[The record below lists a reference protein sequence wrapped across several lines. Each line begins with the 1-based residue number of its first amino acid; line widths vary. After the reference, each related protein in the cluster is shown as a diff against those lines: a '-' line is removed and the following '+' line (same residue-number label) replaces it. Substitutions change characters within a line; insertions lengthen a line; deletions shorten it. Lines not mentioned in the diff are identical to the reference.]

1 MSSIPQGYRRLQGSE
16 RRPSPSAKAL
26 DIANPNE
33 SFAVTIVL
41 RRRLNGAP
49 LPDHDFFL
57 NTPPSQRQRMSSSEF
72 AVLYGASNEDID
84 KVIKFVTAH
93 HLTVVDAHAARRTV
107 IVSGTVQRMES
118 FFATRLGRF
127 EHQIVHGATD
137 QPTKERY
144 RGLDGFIHIPE
155 DLEGIIVGVFGLDNR
170 TVTKRN
176 RSNDDDP
183 PNTTPLTVP
192 QVTSLY
198 DFPDQSASGQTIAI
212 FSESGY
218 KAEDITTYFTDL
230 GLDVPTVQDVDI
242 DGATNTPD
250 THRETTMDIC
260 ISASA
265 APGASVAVY
274 FTPGREKGWVDLIGR
289 VVHPNSDDPVC
300 SVISSSYYSYN
311 GDDKASSDFIQAVSS
326 AFRDAA
332 LQGVTVCVASG
343 DRGSYSKIEDG
354 NAHVQYPA
362 SDPWVLT
369 VGGTTIGN
377 IDDLSYDEYVWNH
390 GKGATGGGV
399 SAYFPLP
406 SYQSSA
412 TVPVSVNDQSK
423 GRGVPDVAANSS
435 PHSGYDIPLD
445 GVYEVVGGT
454 SAAAPLWAGL
464 IARINAAMG
473 ENIGYVNP
481 ALYALGSS
489 VFNNID
495 GSEGPKNN
503 KVEDHSAP
511 GYPAKSGWD
520 ACTGWGSPKGSALLD
535 GLAQIFAKRCTIV
548 LQNQIIQSN
557 STTFSVQVDGFRPAD
572 FGIHHGPVIMSSIGP
587 PITLPIVSR
596 VHPDISLYPCTWI
609 EVETGSISC
618 ELEELDVQDTTL
630 PPTPQRFTWVYSLTY
645 TTTTTN
651 LQVDPI
657 MIQISATVTSLEGES
672 VSSQT
677 CVLLLC
683 EPI

>member
-1 MSSIPQGYRRLQGSE
+1 MSSVPPGFRRLQGSE

-26 DIANPNE
+26 GIANPNE

-41 RRRLNGAP
+41 RRRLDGAP

-93 HLTVVDAHAARRTV
+93 HLTVIGAHAARRTV
-107 IVSGTVQRMES
+107 SVSGTVQQMES

-137 QPTKERY
+137 RPTKETY

-170 TVTKRN
+170 TVIARN
-176 RSNDDDP
+176 RSDDNDDDDP
-183 PNTTPLTVP
+183 INTTSLSVA

-212 FSESGY
+212 FSTSGY
-218 KAEDITTYFTDL
+218 NMNDINTYFTDL
-230 GLDVPTVQDVDI
+230 GLDVPTIQDVDI
-242 DGATNTPD
+242 DDATNTVTSD
-250 THRETTMDIC
+250 TSPETTGDIC
-260 ISASA
+260 IVASA

-274 FTPGREKGWVDLIGR
+274 FTPKTEAGWVDLINR
-289 VVHPNSDDPVC
+289 VAHPTTDDPVC
-300 SVISSSYYSYN
+300 SVLSSSYYIYK
-311 GDDKASSDFIQAVSS
+311 GDDHNASADFMNAVSS
-326 AFRDAA
+326 AFQDAA

-343 DRGSYSKIEDG
+343 DRGSYSKIKDG
-354 NAHVQYPA
+354 NVHVQYPA

-377 IDDLSYDEYVWNH
+377 ITDSTFDEYVWNDDR
-390 GKGATGGGV
+390 GATGGGV
-399 SAYFPLP
+399 SAYFRLP
-406 SYQSSA
+406 SYQRSA
-412 TVPVSVNDQSK
+412 AVPLSLNKKYKSK

-435 PHSGYDIPLD
+435 PNSGYDIPFN
-445 GVYEVVGGT
+445 GVYSVGAGT

-489 VFNNID
+489 VFNDID
-495 GSEGPKNN
+495 GSKGPNNN
-503 KVEDHSAP
+503 KVKNHSAP
-511 GYPAKSGWD
+511 GYPANSGWD
-520 ACTGWGSPKGSALLD
+520 ACTGWGSPKGSALLN
-535 GLAQIFAKRCTIV
+535 GLTQIFTKRCTIV
-548 LQNQIIQSN
+548 PQIQSYA
-557 STTFSVQVDGFRPAD
+557 TKFYVQVDGFRPAD
-572 FGIHHGPVIMSSIGP
+572 FGILPGP
-587 PITLPIVSR
+587 PIMTFVRPQIRLFHSSTKVSC
-596 VHPDISLYPCTWI
+596 VF
-609 EVETGSISC
+609 
-618 ELEELDVQDTTL
+618 EEFDVQDTTL
-630 PPTPQRFTWVYSLTY
+630 PPTPQRFTWVYGLTC
-645 TTTTTN
+645 TSTIMRR
-651 LQVDPI
+651 QVDPI
-657 MIQISATVTSLEGES
+657 MIQISATVTSFEGES

-677 CVLLLC
+677 FVLLK
-683 EPI
+683 PGSAQ

>member
-1 MSSIPQGYRRLQGSE
+1 MSSIPQGFQRLQGSE

-26 DIANPNE
+26 GIANPNE

-41 RRRLNGAP
+41 RRRLDGAP

-57 NTPPSQRQRMSSSEF
+57 NTPPSQRQRMSGSEF

-84 KVIKFVTAH
+84 KVTKFVTAH
-93 HLTVVDAHAARRTV
+93 HLTVVDTHAARRTV
-107 IVSGTVQRMES
+107 IVSGTVQQMES

-127 EHQIVHGATD
+127 EHQIVRGATD
-137 QPTKERY
+137 QPTMETY

-155 DLEGIIVGVFGLDNR
+155 DLEGVIVGVFGLDNR

-176 RSNDDDP
+176 RSDGDDDDP
-183 PNTTPLTVP
+183 PNTTSLTVP

-218 KAEDITTYFTDL
+218 KTEDIKTYFTDL
-230 GLDVPTVQDVDI
+230 GLGVPTVQDVDI
-242 DGATNTPD
+242 DDATNTPG
-250 THRETTMDIC
+250 TSRETTMDIC

-274 FTPGREKGWVDLIGR
+274 FTPGGEKGWVDLMGR
-289 VVHPNSDDPVC
+289 VAHPNSNDPVC
-300 SVISSSYYSYN
+300 SVLSSSYYRYN
-311 GDDKASSDFIQAVSS
+311 GDDGDHASADFMDAVSL
-326 AFRDAA
+326 AFQDAA

-343 DRGSYSKIEDG
+343 DKGSYSKIDDD

-362 SDPWVLT
+362 SDSWVLT

-377 IDDLSYDEYVWNH
+377 VDGSSYDEYVWNH
-390 GKGATGGGV
+390 HKGATGGGV

-435 PHSGYDIPLD
+435 PKSGYDIPLD
-445 GVYEVVGGT
+445 GVYKVIGGT

-489 VFNNID
+489 VFNDIN
-495 GSEGPKNN
+495 GSEGPTNN
-503 KVEDHSAP
+503 KLKDYTAP
-511 GYPAKSGWD
+511 GYPANTGWD
-520 ACTGWGSPKGSALLD
+520 ACTGWGSPKGSALLN
-535 GLAQIFAKRCTIV
+535 GLTQIFAKRCTIV
-548 LQNQIIQSN
+548 PRIRIVMQSN

-572 FGIHHGPVIMSSIGP
+572 FGIQAGP
-587 PITLPIVSR
+587 PITSSVRPQINLS
-596 VHPDISLYPCTWI
+596 YPST
-609 EVETGSISC
+609 EVKTGSISC
-618 ELEELDVQDTTL
+618 VLKELDVQDTSL
-630 PPTPQRFTWVYSLTY
+630 LPTPQRFTWVYSLTAN
-645 TTTTTN
+645 TPTHTSTIMKRR
-651 LQVDPI
+651 VGPI
-657 MIQISATVTSLEGES
+657 MIQIRATVTSLEGES
-672 VSSQT
+672 VSSQAW
-677 CVLLLC
+677 VLLMC
-683 EPI
+683 RPT

>member
-26 DIANPNE
+26 GIANPNE

-127 EHQIVHGATD
+127 EHQIVRGATD

-170 TVTKRN
+170 TVTIRN

-183 PNTTPLTVP
+183 PNTTSLTVP

-212 FSESGY
+212 FSLSGY
-218 KAEDITTYFTDL
+218 KTEDITTYFNDL
-230 GLDVPTVQDVDI
+230 GLDVPTVKDIDI
-242 DGATNTPD
+242 DGATNTVTSKTTP
-250 THRETTMDIC
+250 ETTMDIC
-260 ISASA
+260 VSASA

-274 FTPGREKGWVDLIGR
+274 FTQDTEKGWVDLIGR
-289 VVHPNSDDPVC
+289 AVHPNCDDPVC
-300 SVISSSYYSYN
+300 SVLSSSYYEYN
-311 GDDKASSDFIQAVSS
+311 GDDKASSDFIHAVSS

-332 LQGVTVCVASG
+332 LQGVTVCIASG
-343 DRGSYSKIEDG
+343 DRGSYSKIKDG
-354 NAHVQYPA
+354 KAHVQYPA

-377 IDDLSYDEYVWNH
+377 VNGSSYDEYVWNDDR
-390 GKGATGGGV
+390 GATGGGV

-435 PHSGYDIPLD
+435 PHSGYVIPFN
-445 GVYEVVGGT
+445 GGSRTGAGT

-473 ENIGYVNP
+473 ENIGYINP

-489 VFNNID
+489 VFNDID

-503 KVEDHSAP
+503 KVEGESAP
-511 GYPAKSGWD
+511 GYPAHSGWD

-587 PITLPIVSR
+587 PITLPIVSQ
-596 VHPDISLYPCTWI
+596 
-609 EVETGSISC
+609 TGSISC

-645 TTTTTN
+645 TSTVIN
-651 LQVDPI
+651 LQADPI

-672 VSSQT
+672 VSTQA

-683 EPI
+683 ESI